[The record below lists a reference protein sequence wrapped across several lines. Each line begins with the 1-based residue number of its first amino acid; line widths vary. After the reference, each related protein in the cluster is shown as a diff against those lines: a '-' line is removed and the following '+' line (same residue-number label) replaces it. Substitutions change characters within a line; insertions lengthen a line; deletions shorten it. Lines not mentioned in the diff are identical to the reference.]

1 MRDCMKILISNSS
14 KKPLFQQIKEQ
25 IKQKIHTGELQE
37 EDALPSMRKL
47 AKDLKVS
54 VITTKR
60 AYEDLETEG
69 YLVSALGRG
78 TFVAVQ
84 APHALWEWK
93 LRERKNDL
101 GTLVREARRSGWSKS
116 DFLELVTIY
125 YEEESR

>member
-1 MRDCMKILISNSS
+1 MKILISNSS

-37 EDALPSMRKL
+37 GDALPSMRKL

-69 YLVSALGRG
+69 YLVSAVGRG
-78 TFVAVQ
+78 TFVAGQ
-84 APHALWEWK
+84 APHVLWEWQ
-93 LRERKNDL
+93 LRELENDL
-101 GTLVREARRSGWSKS
+101 EALVREARRIGLSKT
-116 DFLELVTIY
+116 DFLELVNIY